1 MRAACLRWWLGRD
14 GQRALSWCLGVLFVL
29 MTGLPAAAQTD
40 APTCIGSANPDVL
53 TVGIR
58 SFPPF
63 VVIAPNDPPS
73 GLSIEL
79 WERVERDLVRRGVIL
94 SAEYVVCE
102 SLDEIGQALAR
113 GDLDVVV
120 APLTITAERM
130 ALYDFSQSYFLS
142 GLTIADRETGT
153 LAFEEAI
160 ETLVSSLFHE
170 GTLRAVLAF
179 LVFNVVLALLIRWLL
194 RDAAEREAGRGL
206 TGFGSSFA
214 EAVERT
220 LGLKG
225 LSDRA
230 ASAAGRVLEIFMAIA
245 GALLSAAFLGVLT
258 TSFVSALGQGTVVP
272 PEDLPG
278 MRIAAVEGST
288 AAAFLA
294 ELYRAD
300 GGRMA
305 CGSNPLPPG
314 EPGCVLVQRLPDAID
329 TMLDDGADAV
339 LGDWAALSWHERG
352 RRYGGRIRVEPVIYR
367 NDPFGWGLTPTRPDL
382 RRAVDAALIAQ
393 IRHPDWRQRVER
405 HLGGGS
411 ISPD

>member
-1 MRAACLRWWLGRD
+1 MTARDLIGGRGAGLLLLAWCIGIVVASLAATP
-14 GQRALSWCLGVLFVL
+14 SE
-29 MTGLPAAAQTD
+29 AQSD
-40 APTCIGSANPDVL
+40 APACSGSADPDVL

-58 SFPPF
+58 QFPPF
-63 VVIAPNDPPS
+63 VVIADNDPPS

-79 WERVERDLVRRGVIL
+79 WERVERDLIRRGVIL
-94 SAEYVVCE
+94 DSEYVVCD
-102 SLDEIGQALAR
+102 SLDAAGQALAR

-120 APLTITAERM
+120 SPLTITSERM

-142 GLTIADRETGT
+142 GLTVADRETGV
-153 LAFEEAI
+153 LAFEHAI
-160 ETLVSSLFHE
+160 ETLFSSLFHE
-170 GTLRAVLAF
+170 GTLRAVVAF
-179 LVFNVVLALLIRWLL
+179 LVFNLILALLIRWLL
-194 RDAAEREAGRGL
+194 HDAAEREAGRGL
-206 TGFGSSFA
+206 TGFGASFA

-230 ASAAGRVLEIFMAIA
+230 AGVSGRVLEIFMAIS

-258 TSFVSALGQGTVVP
+258 TSFVSALGQGTVIP
-272 PEDLPG
+272 SEDLPK
-278 MRIAAVEGST
+278 MRVAAVEGST
-288 AAAFLA
+288 AAAFLG

-305 CGSNPLPPG
+305 CARTPLPPG
-314 EPGCVLVQRLPDAID
+314 EPGCVLVLHLPDAID
-329 TMLDDGADAV
+329 AMLEDGADAV

-367 NDPFGWGLTPTRPDL
+367 NDPFGWGLTPGRPDL
-382 RRAVDAALIAQ
+382 RRAIDAALIGQ
-393 IRHPDWRQRVER
+393 IRQPDWRERVER